1 MFTST
6 NPSPQPSPRLD
17 GERELFPFGA
27 GVWMQPEEAGGAKFA
42 GVRHGMFHVAGAFSR
57 VDNFRTRTGQPPD
70 FFRQR
75 IDRNGLGGTR
85 MILLSQKALASL
97 RHTRCV

>member
-1 MFTST
+1 L
-6 NPSPQPSPRLD
+6 RLKILD
-17 GERELFPFGA
+17 GGWQRLLNFCRR
-27 GVWMQPEEAGGAKFA
+27 EEAGGAKFA

-75 IDRNGLGGTR
+75 IDRNGLAGR
-85 MILLSQKALASL
+85 P
-97 RHTRCV
+97 